1 MRILVTGGA
10 GFIGSHLSEALLWR
24 GDEVVV
30 LDDLSTGAQE
40 KIRILDGRAGFRFVT
55 GSVTDA
61 GIVDGLVKGVDS
73 VVHLAA
79 VPGRSAA
86 ARLQA
91 NTEGTANIL
100 EAAARFNR
108 PTIIATTSNHSSAE
122 KDAADDA
129 MAHRLAVERGIPV
142 TVARFRNVVGP
153 RQSIGYAKVLPRFV
167 RQSLRG
173 EDITVHGDGSQIRT
187 FCYVDDVIEGMT
199 ALVDADNTAG
209 GVYTFG
215 SVEEI
220 AIVELANRALE
231 VTESSS
237 NVVFVPPEDIAAYHQ
252 GGHANVP
259 DISRAINDLG
269 YEPRWALNDSLA
281 AVAAAF
287 LGRPIVK
294 PTDLDAV
301 QELLLLQEMTDLTS
315 EDDAAQT
322 PPPAKAAPPAA
333 TVQAPPAEAAPVT
346 PVVPTPEESEIP
358 VFDLGPVPVR
368 FEAEVEVKR
377 PIADD
382 SFLMGGTGP
391 AMPLKHFPPP
401 PPPSPRPKKGRP
413 FVSVIVP
420 VYNEAP
426 SIAECIRRLRSLDA
440 IDELIVVNDGSD
452 DGTGNELGRV
462 TDMIDVLIDL
472 PKNSG
477 KGAAVKAGIARSRGE
492 ILVVHDSDLELD
504 PADIPR
510 LIRPI
515 VDGEAD
521 VVTGN
526 RMHDGNRDLVP
537 PRQWVV
543 NRLLTEFGNTVY
555 GMFIHDIATGSRAIQ
570 RDLFNAMDPV
580 SDRFEFDSELQAKAA
595 RIKARV
601 VEIPITF
608 RPRQRKQGKKVRWT
622 DGVHAAR
629 ALLKYRL
636 WKPSVPWD
644 SPTAIDMPAAVAGIK
659 RHGPKV
665 VFPDDMSPPP
675 LNPPSRAA
683 PGEAPAPPFVVPL
696 YLRGGKI
703 VRPESQPVRWDPDRT
718 AGRETRS

>member
-24 GDEVVV
+24 GDEVVI

-40 KIRILDGRAGFRFVT
+40 KIRILDGRAGFRFIT
-55 GSVTDA
+55 GSVTDPEL
-61 GIVDGLVKGVDS
+61 VDGLVKGVDA

-79 VPGRSAA
+79 APSRSSA

-91 NTEGTANIL
+91 SAEGTANIL
-100 EAAARFNR
+100 DAAARFNR
-108 PTIIATTSNHSSAE
+108 PTIVATTSNHSSAD
-122 KDAADDA
+122 KDAADNE
-129 MAHRLAVERGIPV
+129 MAQRLAVERGIPV
-142 TVARFRNVVGP
+142 TIARFRNVVGP

-167 RQSLRG
+167 RQALRG
-173 EDITVHGDGSQIRT
+173 EDITVHGDGSQIRS

-209 GVYTFG
+209 NVYTFG

-220 AIVELANRALE
+220 AMVELATRALE
-231 VTESSS
+231 VTESNSRI
-237 NVVFVPPEDIAAYHQ
+237 VFVPPDDIAAYHQ
-252 GGHANVP
+252 GGHYNVP
-259 DISRAINDLG
+259 DITRAQDDLG
-269 YEPRWALNDSLA
+269 YEARWGLNDSLA

-301 QELLLLQEMTDLTS
+301 QELLMLQEMSDLS
-315 EDDAAQT
+315 AIEDAIQA
-322 PPPAKAAPPAA
+322 PPATDTTPPAA
-333 TVQAPPAEAAPVT
+333 TIQAPPAEAAPAN
-346 PVVPTPEESEIP
+346 PEDPAEDPTEIP

-368 FEAEVEVKR
+368 FEPEVEVKR
-377 PIADD
+377 PLAND

-401 PPPSPRPKKGRP
+401 PPPTAPKRKDRP

-426 SIAECIRRLRSLDA
+426 SIAECIRRLRSLDV

-452 DGTGNELGRV
+452 DGTGNELGGV
-462 TDMIDVLIDL
+462 TDLIDVLVDL

-515 VDGEAD
+515 VDGEGD

-537 PRQWVV
+537 PRQWAV

-570 RDLFNAMDPV
+570 RELFNAMDPV

-601 VEIPITF
+601 VEIPIKF
-608 RPRQRKQGKKVRWT
+608 RPRQKKQGKKVRWT
-622 DGVHAAR
+622 DGFHAAR

-636 WKPSVPWD
+636 WKPSVPWE
-644 SPTAIDMPAAVAGIK
+644 SPTAVDMPAATAGLK
-659 RHGPKV
+659 WQGPKI
-665 VFPDDMSPPP
+665 VFPDSEPPPP

-683 PGEAPAPPFVVPL
+683 PGEPPAPDFTVPH

-703 VRPESQPVRWDPDRT
+703 ARPGSQPVRWDPDRT